1 MLLYI
6 KLRAQ
11 DIKYFCLRIFSMF
24 WKEMRY
30 FLFDQK
36 MMMMV
41 FLEFG

>member
-6 KLRAQ
+6 KLGTQ
-11 DIKYFCLRIFSMF
+11 DIKYFCLRIFSRF
-24 WKEMRY
+24 WKEMRC